1 MNLGGVEGW
10 NIKQKLAND
19 PLFADFRDRALLLAR
34 EKAAQEADNQVFD
47 ISDIRDLY
55 QTIEAPP
62 ATRDELFELMLDR
75 LDDLED
81 RLLQDDSPRELWA
94 VISDE
99 RIMRREIARVLG
111 DRANGIYTVD
121 QEGVTADEKETDIR
135 LRVAKYDLRGVIEL
149 KIGDQ
154 KFYSGRDLRDT
165 LRNQLVN
172 KYMAPENRRAGC
184 LLVTVARERNW
195 QHPETEASLDIN
207 GLRSMLQDEAEKI
220 VAELGWSLKL
230 AAKVLDLRSRLS
242 IEKKQGDKE

>member
-1 MNLGGVEGW
+1 
-10 NIKQKLAND
+10 
-19 PLFADFRDRALLLAR
+19 
-34 EKAAQEADNQVFD
+34 
-47 ISDIRDLY
+47 
-55 QTIEAPP
+55 
-62 ATRDELFELMLDR
+62 
-75 LDDLED
+75 
-81 RLLQDDSPRELWA
+81 
-94 VISDE
+94 
-99 RIMRREIARVLG
+99 MRREIARVLG

-242 IEKKQGDKE
+242 LEKKQGDKE